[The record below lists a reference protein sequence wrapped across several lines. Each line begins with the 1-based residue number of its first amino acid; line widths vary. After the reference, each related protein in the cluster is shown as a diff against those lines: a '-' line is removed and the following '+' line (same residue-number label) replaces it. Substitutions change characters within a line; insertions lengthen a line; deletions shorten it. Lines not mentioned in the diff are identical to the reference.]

1 MKKLFTFLMTM
12 VIAMVAANAA
22 DIKPTAVIGEGAT
35 SIAALEGKTFAIIN
49 KAESK
54 ALYGSNNQNLAYD
67 VYANAFVSTNS
78 GYKWKLVSLADDADE
93 SVRSYYRLR
102 LVTPS
107 GEGYNI
113 WGSEGFLNSQ
123 PADGACSFILGLN
136 NQNGQDI
143 LNGAVYDVQYEEGK
157 GFSLKN
163 IGTGFYQGA
172 NTLPAKAEEPAYFD
186 FVEEVDFNYIPAVKD
201 LLAEGEA
208 MKANVTD
215 EAAKEAYDAAIAEI
229 DVDAIEGDGLAEA
242 QAIDAALNALVKYQI
257 AAGSNMT
264 RAIVNAEING
274 AAGWTIEK
282 PQGGNG
288 PLLNNASFEY
298 WAGNANP
305 RDEASFDYYQVIEGL
320 PNGIYTVGAEMYNS
334 LNGEGGDYT
343 VFAPTCGVYAKTG
356 DAEVSKVVDVEGTEL
371 RSYTTSIEVT
381 DGTLRIGVKNFTT
394 PMAARWFVADNFKL
408 TFEGV
413 PATEEDMAPIVAEK
427 AIAEALGVDVSAYGN
442 QPIAA
447 ASVASVVNALKV
459 AEYAQVH
466 ADYTQNAASLIPDF
480 AQWEGDMVSNKGQ
493 HWDGTGTST
502 YYEQT
507 GAQWGQDNWTN
518 NKKTTVN
525 LPKGKY
531 VLYAAGRAS
540 AGDACVAYIK
550 VNDEVREFPSKGD
563 VGFGVATDGAA
574 AFDPATATFAN
585 GNNGRG
591 WEYRYIA
598 FEVTADEGE
607 DIALEI
613 GGEATANHQW
623 MSVTTPVLLTTADN
637 AAIAKQ
643 ILAADI
649 EIAQAIVEAKAGVG
663 EGLFMIPAEAFD
675 TFEAAVN
682 DAKGVNDNAEAT
694 AEDINAA
701 IAALAAATEAYNST
715 PVNTPDPEKQYTF
728 QLKLD
733 NETPLY
739 MNLSDGVKIQEEA
752 TPLSFVAAANA
763 GQYYL
768 DAEGELS
775 VGRDG
780 GNNWTMST
788 AAEKRIAWSFTALGN
803 GEYHINNLVTAGRF
817 VGTNGNE
824 TTAGTSCYCDK
835 LPSNGNVVWII
846 EEYVVAVP
854 TFAGII
860 EQTLTHP
867 EAGVMGT
874 ETSEQ
879 TVKIAE
885 AGEGLVDITFSGFKF
900 PVLPFT
906 VPEFT
911 ISNVTAETAD
921 DGSITY
927 AAGNFQVAVPSGMMS
942 AYYNGT
948 LEGVQASAEAT
959 PLLKLV
965 LSNATTD
972 EIYFGADQDAIDAY
986 KASFE
991 PEPELAW
998 VDLTDDMYH
1007 EWTGVDA
1014 DAEITSNAPAFEKNI
1029 GNEVGGGTTV
1039 YGNGSVAAKTYAAL
1053 ADYKALKVTRS
1064 NETGGVP
1071 RLLFGRS
1078 EDNSS
1083 DFIEIADA
1091 QSPYIKATE
1100 DDGLTWI
1107 IDLDKIK
1114 AEKNGLANL
1123 NVIKVSWGGAATI
1136 TSIQLGKV
1144 AEEEVPE
1151 IAISVER
1158 IVKQGYAAQTES
1170 FDFTEAA
1177 ELLGVDA
1184 ITEDMLRVVEADG
1197 TLNSDI
1203 AKYDGWFNK
1212 DGYAQTWGDN
1222 SFVCVKLFQAIEDGK
1237 YEICDMNNPQ
1247 VDDEVTAKWAVV
1259 NGEKTV
1265 YININVKFI
1274 KKPIIGLTFDEL
1286 NKKGDDVVVS
1296 FTSECGKSYEGLAGN
1311 VNMADILETLGVDF
1325 VNEVDIYAVQSDG
1338 SLDNNYKLGTTDGWR
1353 NADGDWQSWG
1363 ADARFYVKV
1372 NFAVAENQIYEVG
1385 GMDGQN
1391 TEPAEYTATF
1401 AFVKKG
1407 THDAVVLKVK
1417 LIYDNNVNIDGI
1429 DAAKAKAN
1437 GKYLQNGKIVIVKNG
1452 KTYSV
1457 SGVEIK

>member
-1 MKKLFTFLMTM
+1 MRRNLQRLM
-12 VIAMVAANAA
+12 VVLAAMVSCLGANAIDKVVKQA
-22 DIKPTAVIGEGAT
+22 EMKGEITSVEDLAESMFMLQNGEGDGAVVLYTPDGWDIKVAPLVTAAGKADNGGFYKLETFDTHYLIPVYNIDKSRRTFWAGEQYVNSQPTGGNVIFGLSGTNDQHGQDGPNLALWDITYEEGQGFAFHCVGRDVYIGHDGTAARPSENIVYWKAYT
-35 SIAALEGKTFAIIN
+35 SYILGYDPDEAAAAYNEALAAAKSVDTKAALAAAAEAYASDNNIEKYGDAVNDVIDAINNELAIIA
-49 KAESK
+49 KC
-54 ALYGSNNQNLAYD
+54 QNLAEAAEVLNKY
-67 VYANAFVSTNS
+67 NAGEYKNAEELLIDYISAVKAQST
-78 GYKWKLVSLADDADE
+78 A
-93 SVRSYYRLR
+93 
-102 LVTPS
+102 
-107 GEGYNI
+107 
-113 WGSEGFLNSQ
+113 
-123 PADGACSFILGLN
+123 
-136 NQNGQDI
+136 
-143 LNGAVYDVQYEEGK
+143 
-157 GFSLKN
+157 
-163 IGTGFYQGA
+163 GA
-172 NTLPAKAEEPAYFD
+172 N
-186 FVEEVDFNYIPAVKD
+186 
-201 LLAEGEA
+201 
-208 MKANVTD
+208 MTD
-215 EAAKEAYDAAIAEI
+215 AITNPSFETGNTDGWVNNGFAIAPNTDFPLI
-229 DVDAIEGDGLAEA
+229 SG
-242 QAIDAALNALVKYQI
+242 VKYAERWTW
-257 AAGSNMT
+257 AATVENSKIT
-264 RAIVNAEING
+264 QEI
-274 AAGWTIEK
+274 T
-282 PQGGNG
+282 
-288 PLLNNASFEY
+288 
-298 WAGNANP
+298 
-305 RDEASFDYYQVIEGL
+305 GL
-320 PNGIYTVGAEMYNS
+320 PNGIYEVSAAMRLIAQS
-334 LNGEGGDYT
+334 EGD
-343 VFAPTCGVYAKTG
+343 ADKTG
-356 DAEVSKVVDVEGTEL
+356 LFLLANDEKVAVEATGVIKATV
-371 RSYTTSIEVT
+371 EVT
-381 DGTLRIGVKNFTT
+381 DGVLVIGAEISEAQGNW
-394 PMAARWFVADNFKL
+394 ANIDDFKL
-408 TFEGV
+408 TFEGA
-413 PATEEDMAPIVAEK
+413 PATEDDMAPIVAEK

-447 ASVASVVNALKV
+447 ASVESVVNALKV

-540 AGDACVAYIK
+540 AGTACTAYIK

-623 MSVTTPVLLTTADN
+623 MSITTPVLLTTADN

-663 EGLFMIPAEAFD
+663 EGLFMIPAEAFE

-701 IAALAAATEAYNST
+701 IDALAAATEAYHST

-733 NETPLY
+733 DETPLY
-739 MNLSDGVKIQEEA
+739 MNLSDGIKIQEEA
-752 TPLSFVAAANA
+752 TPLSFVAAATA
-763 GQYYL
+763 GQYNL
-768 DAEGELS
+768 VAEDELY
-775 VGRDG
+775 VGLAG
-780 GNNWTMST
+780 GNAWTMST
-788 AAEKRIAWSFTALGN
+788 AAEQKAAWTFTALGN
-803 GEYHINNLVTAGRF
+803 GEYNINNLVTAGRF
-817 VGTNGNE
+817 VGTNAAE
-824 TTAGTSCYCDK
+824 KTAGSPCYADK

-867 EAGVMGT
+867 AQGVMGT

-911 ISNVTAETAD
+911 ISNVAAETAD

-927 AAGNFQVAVPSGMMS
+927 AAGNFQVEVPSGMMS

-959 PLLKLV
+959 PLFKLV
-965 LSNATTD
+965 ISNATTD
-972 EIYFGADQDAIDAY
+972 EVYFGADQDAIDAY

-1014 DAEITSNAPAFEKNI
+1014 NAEITSNAPAFEKNI

-1078 EDNSS
+1078 EDNSQ
-1083 DFIEIADA
+1083 DFIEIADV

-1114 AEKNGLANL
+1114 AEKDGLANL

-1158 IVKQGYAAQTES
+1158 IVNQGYAAQTES
-1170 FDFTEAA
+1170 IDFTEVA

-1274 KKPIIGLTFDEL
+1274 KKPVVGPTFDEL
-1286 NKKGDDVVVS
+1286 NKLGDDVVVS
-1296 FTSECGKSYEGLAGN
+1296 FTSECGKSYEGLSRN
-1311 VNMADILETLGVDF
+1311 VNMA
-1325 VNEVDIYAVQSDG
+1325 
-1338 SLDNNYKLGTTDGWR
+1338 
-1353 NADGDWQSWG
+1353 
-1363 ADARFYVKV
+1363 
-1372 NFAVAENQIYEVG
+1372 
-1385 GMDGQN
+1385 
-1391 TEPAEYTATF
+1391 
-1401 AFVKKG
+1401 
-1407 THDAVVLKVK
+1407 
-1417 LIYDNNVNIDGI
+1417 
-1429 DAAKAKAN
+1429 
-1437 GKYLQNGKIVIVKNG
+1437 
-1452 KTYSV
+1452 
-1457 SGVEIK
+1457 